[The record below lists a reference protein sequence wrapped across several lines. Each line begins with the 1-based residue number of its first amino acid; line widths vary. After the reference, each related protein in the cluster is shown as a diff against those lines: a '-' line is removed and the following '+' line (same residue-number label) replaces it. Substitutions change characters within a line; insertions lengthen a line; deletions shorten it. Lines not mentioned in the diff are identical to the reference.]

1 MKSISVRRKEE
12 EKEDRRRGMSVVVAG
27 TGASRG
33 QGDGISTAAKAISS
47 STTTTTAA
55 VSTSRTRTGE
65 RITGET
71 ILEET
76 EGEREESLTLRAAA
90 KAAASK
96 KVAAERLLGNGR
108 EAESKAISATA
119 SAMRMKQQGGSEPSS
134 SSSSSSM
141 KRLSAEFLEKAYVR
155 CGVITEEYAKT
166 FYLGTQL
173 MTEEKRRAI
182 WAIYVWCR
190 RTDEL
195 VDGPN
200 ASHIDPVALDR
211 WEERLDAIFAGKPY
225 DLLDAALA
233 DTVTNFPLAIE
244 PFRDMI
250 DGMRMDLYTS
260 RYRNFEEL
268 YTYCYRVAG
277 TVGLMTTPVMG
288 IDPAASK
295 VPLEE
300 VCESAIALGIA
311 NQLTNILR
319 DVGEDAQERDRI
331 YVPLSELEDFGVTQ
345 TDVLTGMFNKTSGRI
360 DDKWRSFM
368 RFQIKRAR
376 DYFEEAE
383 EGVKSLDPDAKWPVL
398 SALTLYQQI
407 LDSIEKNDYDN
418 FTQRA
423 YVKKVNKLVSL
434 PIAFAKTLQFNME
447 RDSA

>member
-1 MKSISVRRKEE
+1 MAAVDATVAVMEQGHSVRH
-12 EKEDRRRGMSVVVAG
+12 
-27 TGASRG
+27 
-33 QGDGISTAAKAISS
+33 
-47 STTTTTAA
+47 
-55 VSTSRTRTGE
+55 
-65 RITGET
+65 
-71 ILEET
+71 
-76 EGEREESLTLRAAA
+76 
-90 KAAASK
+90 
-96 KVAAERLLGNGR
+96 
-108 EAESKAISATA
+108 A
-119 SAMRMKQQGGSEPSS
+119 SA
-134 SSSSSSM
+134 
-141 KRLSAEFLEKAYVR
+141 KRLSPRFLEKAYER
-155 CGVITEEYAKT
+155 CGIITEEYAKT

-211 WEERLDAIFAGKPY
+211 WEDRLESIFAGKPY
-225 DLLDAALA
+225 DLLDAALS
-233 DTVTNFPLAIE
+233 DTVANFPLAIE

-260 RYRNFEEL
+260 RYRTYEEL

-288 IDPAASK
+288 IDPKSSASLK
-295 VPLEE
+295 E
-300 VCESAIALGIA
+300 VCVSAIALGIA

-319 DVGEDAQERDRI
+319 DVGEDALERDRI

-345 TDVLTGMFNKTSGRI
+345 SDVLTGMFNKSTGRI

-368 RFQIKRAR
+368 RFQITRAR
-376 DYFEEAE
+376 QYFVDAE
-383 EGVKSLDPDAKWPVL
+383 EGVRSLDPDAKWPVL

-407 LDSIEKNDYDN
+407 LDSVERNDYNN

-423 YVKKVNKLVSL
+423 YVKKINKLVSL
-434 PIAFAKTLQFNME
+434 PIAFAKTVSFNLEAE
-447 RDSA
+447 R